1 MPSDALKAVARTH
14 AAKIVSG
21 EVSPSDGARAIWT
34 DVFYHL
40 EPGDHFADG
49 FVFWGYE
56 IDTAETDARRWF
68 CEAAVLNL
76 ARRLVHEENG
86 ASGEPMRRGRVT
98 LDDLAGLQWLEPWRA
113 VVSGLEVELKNEIGD
128 GHPLYGQKAISVA
141 RRFDSDDVLFLL
153 LEHSSPLAVVHLT
166 WTSRT
171 EKNRNWPQTTLYAS
185 MDDFVERCMKPD
197 HAEHTGSSRR

>member
-1 MPSDALKAVARTH
+1 MPSAALKALARAH
-14 AAKIVSG
+14 AARIVSG

-76 ARRLVHEENG
+76 ARRLVEEENG
-86 ASGEPMRRGRVT
+86 ASAEPIRRCRVT
-98 LDDLAGLQWLEPWRA
+98 LDDLAAVRWLEPWRA
-113 VVSGLEVELKNEIGD
+113 VVSGLEVELKNELGH
-128 GHPLYGQKAISVA
+128 GHPLYGHKAISVA
-141 RRFDSDDVLFLL
+141 RRFDTDDVLFLL
-153 LEHSSPLAVVHLT
+153 LEHPSPLAVVHLT
-166 WTSRT
+166 WTGRT
-171 EKNRNWPQTTLYAS
+171 ERNGLEPHATLYAS
-185 MDDFVERCMKPD
+185 MEDFVERRMKPD
-197 HAEHTGSSRR
+197 RDEFWGSAST

>member
-1 MPSDALKAVARTH
+1 MPSDALKALARAH
-14 AAKIVSG
+14 AARIVSG

-76 ARRLVHEENG
+76 ARRLVHENG
-86 ASGEPMRRGRVT
+86 ASAEPVQRGRVT
-98 LDDLAGLQWLEPWRA
+98 LDDLAALQWLEPWRA
-113 VVSGLEVELKNEIGD
+113 VVSGLEVELKNEVGE
-128 GHPLYGQKAISVA
+128 GHALYGQKAISVA
-141 RRFDSDDVLFLL
+141 RRFDTDDVLFLL
-153 LEHSSPLAVVHLT
+153 LEHPSPLAVVHLT
-166 WTSRT
+166 WTGRT
-171 EKNRNWPQTTLYAS
+171 EQNRNWPHTTFYAS
-185 MDDFVERCMKPD
+185 LDDFVERRMKPD
-197 HAEHTGSSRR
+197 HGEHSER

>member
-1 MPSDALKAVARTH
+1 MPSDALKAVARAH

-76 ARRLVHEENG
+76 ARRLVHDAGTNG
-86 ASGEPMRRGRVT
+86 TSIRRGRVT
-98 LDDLAGLQWLEPWRA
+98 LDDLAGLHWLEPWRA
-113 VVSGLEVELKNEIGD
+113 VVSGLEVELKNEIGE

-153 LEHSSPLAVVHLT
+153 LEHASPLAVVHLT
-166 WTSRT
+166 WTGRT
-171 EKNRNWPQTTLYAS
+171 EKNSNWPHTALYAS
-185 MDDFVERCMKPD
+185 LDDFVQRCMKPD
-197 HAEHTGSSRR
+197 HDEYARYSGR

>member
-1 MPSDALKAVARTH
+1 MPSDALKALARAH
-14 AAKIVSG
+14 AARIVSG
-21 EVSPSDGARAIWT
+21 DVSPSDGARAIWT

-76 ARRLVHEENG
+76 ARRLVKEHSGSNG
-86 ASGEPMRRGRVT
+86 TQIRRGRVT
-98 LDDLAGLQWLEPWRA
+98 LDDLGALQWLEPWRA
-113 VVSGLEVELKNEIGD
+113 VVSGLEVELKNEIGE

-153 LEHSSPLAVVHLT
+153 LEHAAPLAVVHLT
-166 WTSRT
+166 WMGRT
-171 EKNRNWPQTTLYAS
+171 EKNSNWPHTTFYGS

-197 HAEHTGSSRR
+197 HLERVAGGT